1 MLKINRL
8 RIIVNTESGK
18 FGFDERFEK
27 QLNFIA
33 SHKNT
38 RGKSSCIEAIYYCLG
53 LEELIGGKNEKALK
67 PVFRSKLEYKG
78 REFTVLESEFYLEV
92 KNSSGKVITIYRPG
106 KKNSIKPVAQSV

>member
-67 PVFRSKLEYKG
+67 PVFRS
-78 REFTVLESEFYLEV
+78 
-92 KNSSGKVITIYRPG
+92 
-106 KKNSIKPVAQSV
+106 